1 VLMHWCAEAAR
12 RGAIRAV
19 ASHPMLDGSRVAD
32 SDSSEAAAT
41 STSTST
47 AARNGAAEML
57 QGCGFT
63 PVGRS
68 MLRDLLIYSGE

>member
-1 VLMHWCAEAAR
+1 
-12 RGAIRAV
+12 V
-19 ASHPMLDGSRVAD
+19 ASHPLEAD
-32 SDSSEAAAT
+32 SLLANSLLAHSLMAYAVASEAT
-41 STSTST
+41 STLIS
-47 AARNGAAEML
+47 AAEML